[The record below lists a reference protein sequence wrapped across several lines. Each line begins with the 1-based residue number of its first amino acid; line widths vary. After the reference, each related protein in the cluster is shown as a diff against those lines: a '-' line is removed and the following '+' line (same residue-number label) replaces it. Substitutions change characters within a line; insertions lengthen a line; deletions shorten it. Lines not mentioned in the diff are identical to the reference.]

1 MTCLYKIVM
10 YVICQNKVYIPYT
23 PCTSVRYDVCTTHF
37 TQEMATHT
45 GSNITIY
52 PHISQIQLCI
62 DTDVQSQNVC
72 IWQNYVWPWL
82 FIYVNSTALLHLKV
96 VESTGMYVCIYICI
110 HISVPKTLA
119 TYSNCMVIF
128 RLHNT
133 LTETPTLSV
142 CPWHPRV
149 VNDSHFRA
157 SSPVCTL
164 PTAITRV
171 ITVQELGS
179 LMWIPIALGMW
190 DYEVP
195 VL

>member
-1 MTCLYKIVM
+1 
-10 YVICQNKVYIPYT
+10 
-23 PCTSVRYDVCTTHF
+23 
-37 TQEMATHT
+37 MAIHT

-96 VESTGMYVCIYICI
+96 VESTGMYVCIYISI

-133 LTETPTLSV
+133 SAEKHTLSV
-142 CPWHPRV
+142 WPWHPRV
-149 VNDSHFRA
+149 TNVHHVHTVNSRFRA

-164 PTAITRV
+164 HTAITHM
-171 ITVQELGS
+171 IKLLELGS
-179 LMWIPIALGMW
+179 LMWIPNAIALGMW